1 MEIFDKKSV
10 AKNLSQNGRG
20 VASALPYGWLA
31 AIKLIFELCNGN
43 FFSFSCGH
51 ISSSLEKES
60 QVCHL
65 TSSPI
70 PTGEGKLCPPYYY
83 WHPQFFWAS
92 TMPAMFMR
100 FSESVTRKADNLSF
114 MFRTI
119 CESIKVHIFW
129 EGLKILRNLH
139 LTFFLCS
146 AIQKSGGDF
155 EKFCGLL
162 RIYELYIPQL
172 WVEFDD
178 ELSWTFLIWPLFRC

>member
-1 MEIFDKKSV
+1 MPSIGTCFRFYTQMRVQKKT
-10 AKNLSQNGRG
+10 KL
-20 VASALPYGWLA
+20 LP
-31 AIKLIFELCNGN
+31 IKLKTVYTTV
-43 FFSFSCGH
+43 H

-162 RIYELYIPQL
+162 RIYEL
-172 WVEFDD
+172 
-178 ELSWTFLIWPLFRC
+178 